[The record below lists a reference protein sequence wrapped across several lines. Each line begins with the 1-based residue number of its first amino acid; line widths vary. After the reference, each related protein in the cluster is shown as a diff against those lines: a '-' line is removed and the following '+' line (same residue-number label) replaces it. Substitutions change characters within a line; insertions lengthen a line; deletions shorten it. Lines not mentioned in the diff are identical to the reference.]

1 MSVVNQTLSNPVV
14 SIEKPKYTKIVIR
27 ISNAKG
33 EAAEEARIRDL
44 QKKIQDENYLNN
56 AIDRIAVVI
65 SRRLVEN
72 RSVTGNS
79 ADFLMQ

>member
-1 MSVVNQTLSNPVV
+1 MSVINHTLSKTAAPV
-14 SIEKPKYTKIVIR
+14 KKATYTKTVIS
-27 ISNAKG
+27 SNDAV
-33 EAAEEARIRDL
+33 ELAAEDARIRDL
-44 QKKIQDENYLNN
+44 QKKIQDDNYLNN